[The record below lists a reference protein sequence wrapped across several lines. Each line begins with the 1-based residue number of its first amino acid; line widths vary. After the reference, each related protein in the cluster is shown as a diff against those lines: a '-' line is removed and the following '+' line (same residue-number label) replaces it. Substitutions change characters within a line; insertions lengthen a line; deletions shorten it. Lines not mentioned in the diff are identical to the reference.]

1 MRSEVDVVVI
11 GAGPAGMAAAV
22 AAAGAGAG
30 VVVLDEQ
37 VEPGGQI
44 YRAIESVER
53 NRPADLSFL
62 GDAYV
67 HGSTVAGAFRAVRTD
82 YRPASTVWQVGDL
95 GKGKRRDVVYS
106 RNGAAETLSVKHLVI
121 ATGALER
128 PVPIPGW
135 TLPGVMTVG
144 AVQSALKTSR
154 IYPTGNLV
162 LAGSGPLMLQL
173 AVQLITAHVPIAA
186 IVDTT
191 PPGGLSRAFFH
202 LPRALAAGETLL
214 KGWRMLRTVNRSGV
228 PIYRGASHLQA
239 HGSKQT
245 RGEKVT
251 SLSFRSQGTDY
262 AIDADV
268 VALHEGVTPNTQLTR
283 LLQAEHRWDD
293 RQRCFHPLTNQ
304 WGETSE
310 PGVYVAGDGGGIA
323 GSLAAERSGMITGL
337 AVAQSLGL
345 LAEAA
350 RDFISEEQRMRRFID
365 LSIRPFLDSYYPA
378 PNWIGKVGDDVILC
392 RCEEVTAGQLRAAM
406 AHGCSGPNQ
415 AKSFLRCGMGACQGR
430 MCAASVPEVM
440 ATTSGATPDAVGSF
454 RIRPPIKPV
463 TLAEVAALEQ
473 GVL

>member
-1 MRSEVDVVVI
+1 
-11 GAGPAGMAAAV
+11 GAD
-22 AAAGAGAG
+22 

-37 VEPGGQI
+37 AEPGGQI

-53 NRPADLSFL
+53 DRPADLSFL
-62 GDAYV
+62 GDAYA

-82 YRPASTVWQVGDL
+82 YRPGSTVWQVGDL

-106 RNGAAETLSVKHLVI
+106 RNGVAETLSVKHLVI

-128 PVPIPGW
+128 PVPILGW

-144 AVQSALKTSR
+144 AVQSALKTSG
-154 IYPTGNLV
+154 IYPAGNLV

-173 AVQLITAHVPIAA
+173 AAQLIDAHVPIAG

-214 KGWRMLRTVNRSGV
+214 KGWRMVRTVNRSGV
-228 PIYRGASHLQA
+228 PIYRGATHLQA
-239 HGSKQT
+239 HGPAQGGGEQGGGEQGG
-245 RGEKVT
+245 GEKVT
-251 SLSFRSQGTDY
+251 SLSFRSQGADY
-262 AIDADV
+262 TIDADV
-268 VALHEGVTPNTQLTR
+268 VALHEGVIPNTQLSR

-323 GSLAAERSGMITGL
+323 GGLAAARSGMITGL

-345 LAEAA
+345 MAEAA
-350 RDFISEEQRMRRFID
+350 RDFTSEEQRLRRFID

-378 PNWIGKVGDDVILC
+378 PDWIGAVGDDVILC

-430 MCAASVPEVM
+430 MCAASVTEVM
-440 ATTSGATPDAVGSF
+440 AATGGATPDAVGSF

-463 TLAEVAALEQ
+463 TLAEVATLDA
-473 GVL
+473 G

>member
-144 AVQSALKTSR
+144 A
-154 IYPTGNLV
+154 
-162 LAGSGPLMLQL
+162 
-173 AVQLITAHVPIAA
+173 
-186 IVDTT
+186 
-191 PPGGLSRAFFH
+191 
-202 LPRALAAGETLL
+202 
-214 KGWRMLRTVNRSGV
+214 
-228 PIYRGASHLQA
+228 
-239 HGSKQT
+239 
-245 RGEKVT
+245 
-251 SLSFRSQGTDY
+251 
-262 AIDADV
+262 

-406 AHGCSGPNQ
+406 AHGCSGPNL
-415 AKSFLRCGMGACQGR
+415 AKSFLRCGRGACQGR
-430 MCAASVPEVM
+430 MCAASVTEVM
-440 ATTSGATPDAVGSF
+440 AATSGATPDAVGSF